1 MIEGMTIKH
10 DQGMNWQ
17 EMISHKTKEYHL
29 YIMTYG
35 SCTFTCNE
43 VTILASKGDFILT
56 PQQTN
61 IIEETPHRTIHQ
73 KFSFQFTASDELYK
87 ILPMLQTETMTHS
100 SSGLFDRTME
110 TFRPIWN
117 EHGEDYAYTSLRASS
132 FLLDTLALW
141 QRELDR
147 GELAP
152 ASIMHIDRMKAYI
165 QSHYREHITKEH
177 LGDYIRRSPNYVAN
191 LFKKGTGQTISEY
204 IHSIR
209 MKTAIYMLSQSVL
222 TITEISDYLGYS
234 DVSYFQRIFKRT
246 YGKPASKYMDDR
258 RSNDG

>member
-1 MIEGMTIKH
+1 
-10 DQGMNWQ
+10 
-17 EMISHKTKEYHL
+17 
-29 YIMTYG
+29 MTYG
-35 SCTFTCNE
+35 SCSFTCND
-43 VTILASKGDFILT
+43 VTILAQKGDFILAPHET
-56 PQQTN
+56 T
-61 IIEETPHRTIHQ
+61 IVEETPERTIHQ
-73 KFSFQFTASDELYK
+73 KFSFHFIALNGLDK
-87 ILPMLQTETMTHS
+87 FLPMLQSNSITHFA
-100 SSGLFDRTME
+100 SGLFDRTME

-117 EHGEDYAYTSLRASS
+117 EYGEGHNYTGLRISS

-152 ASIMHIDRMKAYI
+152 ASIMHIDRMKGYI

-209 MKTAIYMLSQSVL
+209 MKTAIYMLSQSSL
-222 TITEISDYLGYS
+222 TITEISEYLGYS

-246 YGKPASKYMDDR
+246 YGKPASKYMDER
-258 RSNDG
+258 RSNGG

>member
-1 MIEGMTIKH
+1 MITELTIKH

-17 EMISHKTKEYHL
+17 QRFTHTSKQYHL

-35 SCTFTCNE
+35 RCSFTYDD
-43 VTILASKGDFILT
+43 VTIMAAKGDFILT
-56 PQQTN
+56 PQHAT

-73 KFSFQFTASDELYK
+73 KFSYQFTALDELYQM
-87 ILPMLQTETMTHS
+87 LPMLQSTSVTHS
-100 SSGLFDRTME
+100 TSGLFDRTME
-110 TFRPIWN
+110 TFRPIWS
-117 EHGEDYAYTSLRASS
+117 EYGEDHTYTSVRASS

-152 ASIMHIDRMKAYI
+152 ASIIHIDRMKAYI

-222 TITEISDYLGYS
+222 TITEISDYLGYT

-258 RSNDG
+258 RSNGG